1 LAGVA
6 IAFAAIAP
14 AADAH
19 TVKYETTVT
28 AKVKKGGKDANTFSG
43 EVASTKA
50 KCFMDREV
58 KLFLVVDNAADAL
71 IGSDRTD
78 DAGAWELVPPA
89 EPAAGTYYA
98 LAAKS
103 VLKKSKKHRHV
114 CKRAASDE
122 LTVK

>member
-1 LAGVA
+1 MAGVA
-6 IAFAAIAP
+6 IAFAALAP
-14 AADAH
+14 TAGAH

-58 KLFLVVDNAADAL
+58 RLFQVVDNADDTL

-78 DAGAWELVPPA
+78 DAGGWELLPST

-98 LAAKS
+98 QAAKS
-103 VLKKSKKHRHV
+103 VLKKNKKHRHV
-114 CKRAASDE
+114 CKRASSDE
-122 LTVK
+122 VTVK